1 MTKPAALPIPG
12 LNMQLGLRHVAGNE
26 TLYLQLLRRF
36 SRDFAGF
43 TTRVEA
49 MLATDDW
56 DTAVREAHTF
66 RGLSATLGASELT
79 LLAAGLEKALAS
91 RSLHAAL
98 EKLAVTG
105 AAFEVMAV
113 ALDAKF
119 ATDEPPGDPASI
131 SS

>member
-1 MTKPAALPIPG
+1 M
-12 LNMQLGLRHVAGNE
+12 
-26 TLYLQLLRRF
+26 YLQLLRRF

-79 LLAAGLEKALAS
+79 LLATGLEKALAS

-98 EKLAVTG
+98 EKLAATG
-105 AAFEVMAV
+105 AAFVVLAA

-119 ATDEPPGDPASI
+119 AAVEPPNNPPNI